1 MIFRYLKQG
10 LLSALVISLA
20 IPLYSPD
27 SQDKETQGI
36 ETVTSTAPRIL
47 SPTPAQFRRLSSFLA
62 GPELPDRVSDEIE
75 QLLRI
80 QNFNGTVALARRGE
94 VLYRGCFGLA
104 DFAARRAMEIDAQF
118 QLASVS
124 KQFTA
129 MAVMMLAER
138 HTLDYDEPY
147 TNYIPEFPYPA
158 VTVRQLLNHTA
169 GMPNYM
175 YLMER
180 HWEEETL
187 PDNED
192 MLRMLVK
199 HRPGLYF
206 TPGRR
211 FDYSNT
217 GYALLALLVER
228 LSGRTFGQFLEE
240 EIFVPLGMW
249 DSYLYSP
256 SRNRRGERQV
266 RGHHRYRRRWTAT
279 AETLHEEV
287 YGDKGIYSTVED
299 MLKWDRALYR
309 CSLVSPETLQ
319 QAFQPL
325 TLRNGRQWQ
334 YGFGFR
340 IEDHPEEKV
349 VFHFGR
355 WNSFSTCIFRDLGT
369 DYTLIMLSNVKRNLD
384 PLQRKIRALL
394 PGEEERLDPWLN
406 LMGRIDPL
414 WLSLILSVV

>member
-1 MIFRYLKQG
+1 MVRHLKQG
-10 LLSALVISLA
+10 LLIALFISLGTL
-20 IPLYSPD
+20 LYSPD
-27 SQDKETQGI
+27 SQNRKAGGI
-36 ETVTSTAPRIL
+36 ESVKTAE
-47 SPTPAQFRRLSSFLA
+47 SPIPATLPVQIDRVKSLLI
-62 GPELPDRVSDEIE
+62 GPELPDPVCDQIDR
-75 QLLRI
+75 LLRM
-80 QNFNGTVALARRGE
+80 QNFNGTVAVARRGE
-94 VLYRGCFGLA
+94 VLYRGSFGMA
-104 DFAARRAMEIDAQF
+104 DFNTRQPIEIDDQF

-138 HTLDYDEPY
+138 NVLDYDDLLVSH
-147 TNYIPEFPYPA
+147 IPEFPYPT

-180 HWEEETL
+180 YWKPDDL

-192 MLRMLVK
+192 VLRMMVK
-199 HRPGLYF
+199 YKPGLYF

-217 GYALLALLVER
+217 GYAMLALLVER
-228 LSGRTFGQFLEE
+228 LSGKEFGQFLDE

-249 DSYLYSP
+249 DTYLYSP
-256 SRNRRGERQV
+256 THNRRGDRQMI
-266 RGHHRYRRRWTAT
+266 GHHRFRRRWAPT

-299 MLKWDRALYR
+299 MLKWDRALYQ
-309 CSLVSPETLQ
+309 SALVSSETLQ

-325 TLRNGRQWQ
+325 TLRNGRHWQ

-340 IEDHPEEKV
+340 IENNPDERV
-349 VFHFGR
+349 VFHYGR
-355 WNSFSTCIFRDLGT
+355 WNSFSTCIFRNLDT
-369 DYTLIMLSNVKRNLD
+369 DYTLVMLSNVKRNLD
-384 PLQRKIRALL
+384 PLQRRIRALL
-394 PGEEERLDPWLN
+394 PGEEEHPDPWRN
-406 LMGRIDPL
+406 LMGTIDPV